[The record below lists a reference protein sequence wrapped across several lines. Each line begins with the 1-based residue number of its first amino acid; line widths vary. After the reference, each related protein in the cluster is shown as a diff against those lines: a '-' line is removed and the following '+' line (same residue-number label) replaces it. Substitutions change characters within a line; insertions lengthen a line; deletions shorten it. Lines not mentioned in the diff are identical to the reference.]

1 MALSELPALETT
13 ASAPGGALTPGSHGP
28 DLGARA
34 LSLPDAPGASG
45 GRHHLILV
53 PGWWQ
58 RCRSPWASL
67 QWSWPV
73 SS

>member
-53 PGWWQ
+53 PGQ
-58 RCRSPWASL
+58 QHPGLPASHVY
-67 QWSWPV
+67 P
-73 SS
+73 